1 MSTVTPVSSQR
12 RNFLKQLRPRD
23 SFHHCTLLFLN
34 VDLTEQYF
42 SRGHHYSKV
51 FTGEHKVYPLHVLFT
66 TNYKLPP
73 DLDRCNLE
81 KHLSD
86 ADFEM
91 AFNMPRDDFYR
102 MPAWKKNEAKRR
114 VRMF

>member
-1 MSTVTPVSSQR
+1 M
-12 RNFLKQLRPRD
+12 
-23 SFHHCTLLFLN
+23 
-34 VDLTEQYF
+34 
-42 SRGHHYSKV
+42 
-51 FTGEHKVYPLHVLFT
+51 YPLHVLFT

-91 AFNMPRDDFYR
+91 AFNVARDDFYR
-102 MPAWKKNEAKRR
+102 MPIWKRNDLKKR
-114 VRMF
+114 VRLF

>member
-1 MSTVTPVSSQR
+1 MRFKIIPNSFTHR
-12 RNFLKQLRPRD
+12 AIRN
-23 SFHHCTLLFLN
+23 C
-34 VDLTEQYF
+34 
-42 SRGHHYSKV
+42 RGHHYQKA
-51 FTGEHKVYPLHVLFT
+51 FAGEHKVYPLHVIFT

-91 AFNMPRDDFYR
+91 AFNVSRDDFYR
-102 MPAWKKNEAKRR
+102 MPIWKRNDLKKR
-114 VRMF
+114 VRLF

>member
-1 MSTVTPVSSQR
+1 MQGETDKLE
-12 RNFLKQLRPRD
+12 FLRGLGNHSIRT
-23 SFHHCTLLFLN
+23 C
-34 VDLTEQYF
+34 
-42 SRGHHYSKV
+42 RGHHHQKA
-51 FTGEHKVYPLHVLFT
+51 FAGEHKVYPLHVLFT

-91 AFNMPRDDFYR
+91 AFNVARDDLYR
-102 MPAWKKNEAKRR
+102 MPIWKRNDLKKR
-114 VRMF
+114 VRLF